1 MWNIHLQSKWLICR
15 LLKRLL
21 LFVLDKL
28 KRIVVEMLARQLF
41 SYNSFSVAYRTI
53 AGALLLKTRTIK
65 HYPSLRSYTKYSIWN
80 FHLVFC
86 SGELWLHRYAL
97 FVVVFFNH
105 LEQCAFFSP
114 MGKYPQS
121 TKTIFRF
128 IAFNI
133 LFFTLESQDIWL
145 KYSSGGRSEREARVG
160 KHFDIYVLVLARI
173 AVLLSMD
180 PWFAYKLQRRRINKS
195 DDLLLNEQL
204 TVTFSVLLFTLSAHF
219 FHLYR
224 YHIWCFFLCLY
235 HRMIGER

>member
-41 SYNSFSVAYRTI
+41 YYNLFSVAYRTI

-97 FVVVFFNH
+97 FVVLFFNH
-105 LEQCAFFSP
+105 LEQCAFFFP

-160 KHFDIYVLVLARI
+160 KHFDIYVLVFGSHSSVVI
-173 AVLLSMD
+173 DGSMICIQITKA
-180 PWFAYKLQRRRINKS
+180 PHKQKRRFVA
-195 DDLLLNEQL
+195 QW
-204 TVTFSVLLFTLSAHF
+204 TVYGYVFGSSIYFECSFFSS
-219 FHLYR
+219 
-224 YHIWCFFLCLY
+224 
-235 HRMIGER
+235 